1 MRKQRAKLEGLL
13 RVGRCPT
20 GPRRAALVPG
30 ALGCEGSCGG
40 PALVSPRGR
49 DGERKSDVRQSP
61 MPELLRYDD

>member
-1 MRKQRAKLEGLL
+1 M
-13 RVGRCPT
+13 
-20 GPRRAALVPG
+20 PG